1 MEAIMSEI
9 KKYPASFI
17 MLSYNQKD
25 CVDIAVHAALN
36 QQCIPLEIIFSDDA
50 STDGTFDI
58 IKNIVSNYT
67 GPHYVK
73 AIQNNHNL
81 GINLHLERLVEIAKS
96 DLIIWAAGDDVS
108 FPNRANQI
116 IKAHN
121 SSGAKLIF
129 SDAITHTSKGTKGS
143 DIHKSALFYG
153 SYNLRQTAVSFA
165 LYLGATLATHKSLF
179 KSYDKLPKNG
189 VYEDLI
195 LGFRANHENSI
206 YYIDM
211 PLISYLEDEGITGTN
226 AIKKNRRQILLM
238 QIKTIEQRIIDAKK
252 FGLSHKD
259 PIIKILKKNQ
269 NWYKSRLNFYSKYYG
284 ISFSFMYS
292 PIRSIHALLAEALR
306 AKKNRHL

>member
-1 MEAIMSEI
+1 M
-9 KKYPASFI
+9 
-17 MLSYNQKD
+17 NQNIGTIFFATNDDKVFV
-25 CVDIAVHAALN
+25 CIAVDNDLT
-36 QQCIPLEIIFSDDA
+36 EKFDA
-50 STDGTFDI
+50 GKI

-165 LYLGATLATHKSLF
+165 SFAVS
-179 KSYDKLPKNG
+179 P
-189 VYEDLI
+189 
-195 LGFRANHENSI
+195 
-206 YYIDM
+206 
-211 PLISYLEDEGITGTN
+211 
-226 AIKKNRRQILLM
+226 
-238 QIKTIEQRIIDAKK
+238 
-252 FGLSHKD
+252 
-259 PIIKILKKNQ
+259 
-269 NWYKSRLNFYSKYYG
+269 NWSK
-284 ISFSFMYS
+284 
-292 PIRSIHALLAEALR
+292 
-306 AKKNRHL
+306 